1 MAWIGIECDV
11 EVAELRLRALQL
23 RGMGC
28 AGAADFLDRAAR
40 LLGGDMASAQ
50 NADDRLREIEARMAS
65 SIARRT
71 QQARTQAE
79 KLMAAACLAG
89 ADAERMA
96 SSLGIDGW
104 RGGSAAAE
112 KNGGVAN
119 RRRRSRGRGTTV
131 YRDGDAVVT
140 AEKGANVVDETVAR
154 DTRYGVSFEGWAAT
168 ELQKMGFKMR
178 HVARGIGLDVN
189 SAWRAL
195 SGYSRHW
202 KRQRLAGVAA
212 PDIPDDWRE
221 RLSAA
226 VAVAQGQ
233 GMKGAAVVLNGT
245 RDCGCDDDDEAAA
258 KRGEA

>member
-1 MAWIGIECDV
+1 MAWIGIECGV
-11 EVAELRLRALQL
+11 EAEELRLRARQL

-28 AGAADFLDRAAR
+28 CGVADFLDRAAR
-40 LLGGDMASAQ
+40 LVGGDMASAM
-50 NADDRLREIEARMAS
+50 NADDRMREIEARMAE
-65 SIARRT
+65 SIAKRT

-89 ADAERMA
+89 SDAERMA

-131 YRDGDAVVT
+131 YRDGAAVAT
-140 AEKGANVVDETVAR
+140 AEKGENVVDETVAR
-154 DTRYGVSFEGWAAT
+154 DMRYGVSFEGWCAT

-178 HVARGIGLDVN
+178 HVARGVGLDVAA
-189 SAWRAL
+189 AWRAL
-195 SGYSRHW
+195 SGYSRYW
-202 KRQRLAGVAA
+202 KRQRIAGVAA
-212 PDIPDDWRE
+212 PDVPDEWRV
-221 RLSAA
+221 RLADA

-233 GMKGAAVVLNGT
+233 GMKGAVVVMNGT
-245 RDCGCDDDDEAAA
+245 RDCGCDGDDAVTEG
-258 KRGEA
+258 GEA